1 MGAVTFIIMGDDAE
15 EEPQEPQEPE
25 KSALEKALEEVED
38 KWAPQLSKKK
48 AYLVDKE
55 KELAK
60 LSTEFQ
66 MALEPLKGLE
76 AKASSK
82 DLVEVGEKISA
93 LQSKVVTQRDFY
105 IGVIEGVK
113 LELAEL
119 EYKKGVE
126 AEETEARIKKE
137 EAGEEEE

>member
-1 MGAVTFIIMGDDAE
+1 MGKMGVTLMGDAE

-25 KSALEKALEEVED
+25 KSALEKALEEVEE

-48 AYLVDKE
+48 AYLDDKE

-93 LQSKVVTQRDFY
+93 LQSKMVTQRDFY

-113 LELAEL
+113 LELAVSPISL
-119 EYKKGVE
+119 PSPLATLLG
-126 AEETEARIKKE
+126 IL
-137 EAGEEEE
+137 